1 MKDRNPA
8 FMNAVEAIRL
18 CTFVEGIYCRP
29 RFRADKW
36 YNSALCPSPTGFW
49 LVGKLE
55 GGYQP
60 SVEDLLCEWEVIT
73 AEGLKHEEP
82 F

>member
-1 MKDRNPA
+1 MERRTKHIIHNPDRRKRW
-8 FMNAVEAIRL
+8 FD
-18 CTFVEGIYCRP
+18 RP
-29 RFRADKW
+29 RFRADRW

-55 GGYQP
+55 GEYQP